1 MLHTIIDNL
10 IIILLT
16 LLCVFRC
23 SNPALLI
30 ITAGALMVV
39 TTMTSL
45 DEDRGK
51 PVIIIKLIVVAL
63 YAFMSQSLVGFVA
76 FFLVDELK
84 NQIRLIMSVVT
95 YMVANLLIIKEHDT
109 AHIIVGAIILA
120 ISLAI
125 VLGIKLMLTKYEER
139 KIADKNIL
147 MKSNISEMHEKR
159 ANRELLKQ
167 SYLAQRNAR
176 LLERENISRNI
187 HNSVGHSITAAV
199 MTLDAADMLYDVKP
213 EDARRK
219 MNEANERI
227 RGSLESIRQAVRV
240 LDSETDGIT
249 ASDLKAAMKD
259 IVKEFVMDTSI
270 EVDEFYQELPDEV
283 NVSHEHSEFLTGVLM
298 ELLTNGVKHGSATY
312 FKVVLKGDAG
322 HIRLSVEDNGSS
334 DYNAENSQ
342 LKLQQGFGLKK
353 IVSYVQRCGGEATFA
368 NEDGFKAVVE
378 LPMEILNSEG

>member
-10 IIILLT
+10 IICLLT
-16 LLCVFRC
+16 LLCVFGC
-23 SNPALLI
+23 SNLALFI
-30 ITAGALMVV
+30 IIAGALMVV

-45 DEDRGK
+45 DEDRRK
-51 PVIIIKLIVVAL
+51 LSIIIKLIVVVL

-120 ISLAI
+120 VSLAI
-125 VLGIKLMLTKYEER
+125 VLGIKLMLTKHEER
-139 KIADKNIL
+139 KVADKNIL

-167 SYLAQRNAR
+167 SYLAQKNAR
-176 LLERENISRNI
+176 LMERENISRNI

-298 ELLTNGVKHGSATY
+298 ELLTNGVKHGAATY

-322 HIRLSVEDNGSS
+322 HIRLSVEDNGNS
-334 DYNAENSQ
+334 DYNEENSQ

-368 NEDGFKAVVE
+368 NEDGFKVVVE
-378 LPMEILNSEG
+378 LPMEIQNSEG

>member
-23 SNPALLI
+23 SNPAWFI
-30 ITAGALMVV
+30 IIAGALMVV

-76 FFLVDELK
+76 FFLLDEFK
-84 NQIRLIMSVVT
+84 NQIRLIVAVVT
-95 YMVANLLIIKEHDT
+95 YMVVNLVIIKEHDT

-125 VLGIKLMLTKYEER
+125 VLGIKLMLAKYEER

-167 SYLAQRNAR
+167 SYLAQKNAR
-176 LLERENISRNI
+176 LMERENISRNI

-213 EDARRK
+213 EDARKK

>member
-1 MLHTIIDNL
+1 
-10 IIILLT
+10 
-16 LLCVFRC
+16 
-23 SNPALLI
+23 
-30 ITAGALMVV
+30 MVV

-45 DEDRGK
+45 DEDRGEFA
-51 PVIIIKLIVVAL
+51 IIIKLAVVAL

-84 NQIRLIMSVVT
+84 NHIRLIIAVVT
-95 YMVANLLIIKEHDT
+95 YMVANLLVIKEYDT

-120 ISLAI
+120 VSLAI
-125 VLGIKLMLTKYEER
+125 VLGIKLVLAKYEER

-167 SYLAQRNAR
+167 SYLAEKNAR
-176 LLERENISRNI
+176 LMERENISRNI

-213 EDARRK
+213 EDARKK

-270 EVDEFYQELPDEV
+270 EVDELYQELPDAV

-298 ELLTNGVKHGSATY
+298 ELLTNGVKHGAATY

-353 IVSYVQRCGGEATFA
+353 IVSYVQRCGGEATFF
-368 NEDGFKAVVE
+368 NEEGFKAVVE

>member
-10 IIILLT
+10 IIVLLT

-23 SNPALLI
+23 SNPAWFI
-30 ITAGALMVV
+30 IIAGVLMVI
-39 TTMTSL
+39 TTMTYL
-45 DEDRGK
+45 DEDKGK
-51 PVIIIKLIVVAL
+51 VAFIIRFFVVLL
-63 YAFMSQSLVGFVA
+63 YALLSQSLVGFVA
-76 FFLVDELK
+76 FYLLDELK
-84 NQIRLIMSVVT
+84 NSVRLIASVAL
-95 YMVANLLIIKEHDT
+95 YIIINMLIIKEPVT

-120 ISLAI
+120 VSLAI
-125 VLGIKLMLTKYEER
+125 VLGIKLMFAKYEER

-147 MKSNISEMHEKR
+147 MRSNISEMHEKR

-167 SYLAQRNAR
+167 SYLAQKNAR

-213 EDARRK
+213 EDARKK

-240 LDSETDGIT
+240 LDSETDGVI

-270 EVDEFYQELPDEV
+270 EADELYQELPDEV

-298 ELLTNGVKHGSATY
+298 ELLTNGVKHGTATY

-322 HIRLSVEDNGSS
+322 HIRLSVEDNGNS
-334 DYNAENSQ
+334 DYNVENSQ

-368 NEDGFKAVVE
+368 NEDGFKVVVE

>member
-23 SNPALLI
+23 SNPALFI
-30 ITAGALMVV
+30 IVAGALMVV

-51 PVIIIKLIVVAL
+51 FAIIIKLVVVAL
-63 YAFMSQSLVGFVA
+63 YAFASQSLVGFVA
-76 FFLVDELK
+76 FFLLDEIK
-84 NQIRLIMSVVT
+84 NQIRLIMAVVT

-120 ISLAI
+120 ASLAI

-167 SYLAQRNAR
+167 SYLAQKNAR
-176 LLERENISRNI
+176 LMERENISRNI

-213 EDARRK
+213 EDARKK

-270 EVDEFYQELPDEV
+270 EVDELYQELPEEV

-368 NEDGFKAVVE
+368 NEDGFKAVIE

>member
-10 IIILLT
+10 IIVLLT

-23 SNPALLI
+23 SNPAWFI
-30 ITAGALMVV
+30 IVAGVLMVI

-45 DEDRGK
+45 DEDKGK
-51 PVIIIKLIVVAL
+51 VAFIIRFFVVLL
-63 YAFMSQSLVGFVA
+63 YALLSQSLVGFVA
-76 FFLVDELK
+76 FYLLDELK
-84 NQIRLIMSVVT
+84 NSVRLIASVAL
-95 YMVANLLIIKEHDT
+95 YIIINMLIIKEPAT

-120 ISLAI
+120 VSLAI
-125 VLGIKLMLTKYEER
+125 VLGIKLMFAKYEER

-147 MKSNISEMHEKR
+147 MRSNISEMHEKR

-167 SYLAQRNAR
+167 SYLAQKNAR

-213 EDARRK
+213 EDARKK

-240 LDSETDGIT
+240 LDSETDGVI

-270 EVDEFYQELPDEV
+270 EADELYQELPDEV

-298 ELLTNGVKHGSATY
+298 ELLTNGVKHGTATY

-322 HIRLSVEDNGSS
+322 HIRLSVEDNGNS
-334 DYNAENSQ
+334 DYNVENSQ

>member
-10 IIILLT
+10 IIVLLT

-23 SNPALLI
+23 SNPAWFI
-30 ITAGALMVV
+30 IVAGVLMVI

-45 DEDRGK
+45 DEDKGK
-51 PVIIIKLIVVAL
+51 VAFIIRFFVVLL
-63 YAFMSQSLVGFVA
+63 YALLSQSLVGFVA
-76 FFLVDELK
+76 FYLLDELK
-84 NQIRLIMSVVT
+84 NSVRLIASVAL
-95 YMVANLLIIKEHDT
+95 YIIINMLIIKEPAT

-120 ISLAI
+120 VSLAI
-125 VLGIKLMLTKYEER
+125 VLGIKLMFAKYEER

-147 MKSNISEMHEKR
+147 MRSNISEMHEKR

-167 SYLAQRNAR
+167 SYLAQKNAR

-213 EDARRK
+213 EDARKK

-240 LDSETDGIT
+240 LDSETDGVI

-270 EVDEFYQELPDEV
+270 EADELYQELPDEV

-298 ELLTNGVKHGSATY
+298 ELLTNGVKHGTATY

-322 HIRLSVEDNGSS
+322 HIRLSVEDNGNS
-334 DYNAENSQ
+334 DYNVENSQ

-353 IVSYVQRCGGEATFA
+353 IVSYVQRCGGKATFF

>member
-1 MLHTIIDNL
+1 MLHTIIDNF
-10 IIILLT
+10 IIVLLT

-23 SNPALLI
+23 SNPAWFI
-30 ITAGALMVV
+30 IIAGALMVV

-45 DEDRGK
+45 DEDRGR
-51 PVIIIKLIVVAL
+51 VAFFAKLLVVGL
-63 YAFMSQSLVGFVA
+63 YAIMSQSLVGFIA
-76 FFLVDELK
+76 FFLLDELK
-84 NQIRLIMSVVT
+84 NQIRLLMAVAAYIA
-95 YMVANLLIIKEHDT
+95 ANLLIIRQHAT
-109 AHIIVGAIILA
+109 AHIIVGTLILA
-120 ISLAI
+120 VALAI
-125 VLGIKLMLTKYEER
+125 VLGIKLMLTKHEER

-147 MKSNISEMHEKR
+147 MKSNISEMHERR

-167 SYLAQRNAR
+167 SYLAEKNAR
-176 LLERENISRNI
+176 LMERENISRNI

-227 RGSLESIRQAVRV
+227 RVSLESIRQAVRV
-240 LDSETDGIT
+240 LDSDIDGVS
-249 ASDLKAAMKD
+249 ASDLKSAMKD
-259 IVKEFVMDTSI
+259 IVREFVMDTSI
-270 EVDEFYQELPDEV
+270 EVDELYQELPDEV

-312 FKVVLKGDAG
+312 FKVVLKGDVG

-353 IVSYVQRCGGEATFA
+353 IVSYVQRCGGETAFA